1 MWIMRLCK
9 TPRAWAEAVAM
20 RPRVASAGMVATP
33 EHSLFSVHGQTA
45 VVTNGVSGVGP
56 VLVGGLVQ
64 AGAQVVLSG
73 ASPDGCRFIAE
84 AVNAVAADDGG
95 IGRCTAVVA
104 DLSTSDGIAE
114 LTTWL
119 GAHHEK
125 VDVLVNN
132 GDDKPERWQDVALA
146 ALPLLKRA
154 ARTSRPAC
162 VINVSAGAVR
172 RSALQSETRQLATTL
187 AAKNIAVNA
196 IAFDHGTDVL
206 GAVRYLA
213 SAAGAHVSATVIG
226 NLSAA
231 RDESAAVASPES
243 AC

>member
-1 MWIMRLCK
+1 
-9 TPRAWAEAVAM
+9 
-20 RPRVASAGMVATP
+20 MVGPP
-33 EHSLFSVHGQTA
+33 EQSLFSVHGQTA
-45 VVTNGVSGVGP
+45 VVTDGATGVGP

-73 ASPDGCRFIAE
+73 ASPEGCRFIAE
-84 AVNAVAADDGG
+84 AVNAMAVDDGG

-104 DLSTSDGIAE
+104 DLSTSDGVAE
-114 LTTWL
+114 LTEWL
-119 GAHHEK
+119 GAHHGK

-132 GDDKPERWQDVALA
+132 ADDKPERWQAVALA

-154 ARTSRPAC
+154 ARKSRPAC
-162 VINVSAGAVR
+162 VINVSAEAVR
-172 RSALQSETRQLATTL
+172 RARLQSMTRHLAATL
-187 AAKNIAVNA
+187 AAKNITVNA
-196 IAFDHGTDVL
+196 IAFDHGNDVL

-231 RDESAAVASPES
+231 RDEPAAVAIPES